1 MVLNKRERII
11 ALVTGG
17 VIALLAAD
25 RLVLTPLVERS
36 NNVDTDLAA
45 ANADLARAE
54 QLFRNAPRMNQR
66 WNQMIAAGMKP
77 EVTES
82 ESQALRALYD
92 WAQASGVSLQS
103 LQPDRVERP
112 LPQKEFRQVTLRA
125 TGTGSLNAVGK
136 LLWRVQTATIP
147 MRVTS
152 LDLNARKEGTDDLTV
167 TLTVSTL
174 VYAPPAIA
182 SAAGAAPGGPAGTN
196 RGATR

>member
-1 MVLNKRERII
+1 VVLNKRERII

-36 NNVDTDLAA
+36 SRVTSDLGV
-45 ANADLARAE
+45 ANAELARAE

-82 ESQALRALYD
+82 ESQGLRALYD
-92 WAQASGVSLQS
+92 WAQASGVTVQS

-125 TGTGSLNAVGK
+125 TGTGSLSAVGK
-136 LLWRVQTATIP
+136 LLWRVQTAPIP

-152 LDLNARKEGTDDLTV
+152 LDLNSRKEGTDDLTV

-174 VYAPPAIA
+174 VYMPPAIA
-182 SAAGAAPGGPAGTN
+182 SAAGATPGGPAGAN